1 MGKRACKVH
10 VGASEH
16 QNNSNSKTA
25 AAAAATTTMKDTGE
39 LTYKKVGG
47 KVVAVNMDDVFV
59 VMKRDVNNLTRGA
72 FTSRAYD
79 SAKRR
84 MGRCG
89 ATPKAA
95 GDFARLQLAKAR
107 EMWKKLK

>member
-1 MGKRACKVH
+1 MWGQVNTKTTAT
-10 VGASEH
+10 A
-16 QNNSNSKTA
+16 TA
-25 AAAAATTTMKDTGE
+25 AAAAAAATTMKDTGE